1 MNFVVRPR
9 CLSILSILFI
19 GLKAEVVPCYFKTF
33 VLMIPLFCFIIFTSI
48 LFNGKGTST
57 YFVKTVNV
65 QSCQKNVVVYSLF
78 CPEDPVIICFHIHFF
93 TSRLIDYWHF
103 EDRQLEMDAFCTSL
117 WIISFFLACRH
128 GRFIQIKTLM
138 ILLQHIIFRQ
148 EFLSWLLNILFYRK
162 CLKQVVLL
170 TALESFGPNRLMSH
184 IF

>member
-65 QSCQKNVVVYSLF
+65 
-78 CPEDPVIICFHIHFF
+78 
-93 TSRLIDYWHF
+93 
-103 EDRQLEMDAFCTSL
+103 
-117 WIISFFLACRH
+117 
-128 GRFIQIKTLM
+128 
-138 ILLQHIIFRQ
+138 
-148 EFLSWLLNILFYRK
+148 
-162 CLKQVVLL
+162 
-170 TALESFGPNRLMSH
+170 
-184 IF
+184 